1 MEAISVGL
9 TQEALS
15 DTSSHL
21 PHRVQVWNMKDGTA
35 QPSGFWAIRA
45 IGVDYVMFSAD
56 YPHVRVKEA
65 SAGFDTSLLSHKD
78 SVKVGRESARRLFRT
93 ARDA

>member
-1 MEAISVGL
+1 
-9 TQEALS
+9 
-15 DTSSHL
+15 
-21 PHRVQVWNMKDGTA
+21 MKDGTA
-35 QPSGFWAIRA
+35 QPTGFWAIRA

-56 YPHVRVKEA
+56 YPHVSVEEA

-78 SVKVGRESARRLFRT
+78 SVKVGRENARRLFRA